1 MAANSRTLKSAGP
14 ARHSKSAV
22 LASGA
27 RNEKLLKNEPATGL
41 DRLIHERTRLALV
54 SALAANALLTFNDLK
69 SLLGISDGNLSAHAR
84 KLEDAGYIDCSK
96 GFDGR
101 MPRTE
106 YRLTAAGRAALQKY
120 IAHMEALIGAVK
132 RL

>member
-1 MAANSRTLKSAGP
+1 MAANRSLKTTGP
-14 ARHSKSAV
+14 AKSGKAAPKV
-22 LASGA
+22 V
-27 RNEKLLKNEPATGL
+27 KNEPATSL

-54 SALAANALLTFNDLK
+54 SALAANPLLTFNELK

-84 KLEDAGYIDCSK
+84 KLEDAGYIDCTK

-101 MPRTE
+101 TPRTE
-106 YRLTAAGRAALQKY
+106 YRITTAGRTALQKY

-132 RL
+132 KL

>member
-1 MAANSRTLKSAGP
+1 MAANSRKLKTAAP
-14 ARHSKSAV
+14 AKGGKAAAPPTV
-22 LASGA
+22 V
-27 RNEKLLKNEPATGL
+27 RNDKRAKNEPATEL
-41 DRLIHERTRLALV
+41 DRVIHERTRLALV

-132 RL
+132 KL